1 MVLCLGR
8 GRRGLVRCGD
18 FGANVVQG
26 ASVLGVTGS
35 SVAKTMVRE
44 GVSVPNVIGSKTDVV
59 GGISGFAVL
68 LGLGSNCFGGI
79 ESGWI

>member
-35 SVAKTMVRE
+35 SVAKT
-44 GVSVPNVIGSKTDVV
+44 DVV